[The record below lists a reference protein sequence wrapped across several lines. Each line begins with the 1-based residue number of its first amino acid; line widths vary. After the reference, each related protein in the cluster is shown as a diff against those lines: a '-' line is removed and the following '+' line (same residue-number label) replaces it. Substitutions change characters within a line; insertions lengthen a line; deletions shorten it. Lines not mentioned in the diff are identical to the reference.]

1 MKAIIALLRL
11 VLVNNAM
18 LTVFFR
24 LEAVVNQ
31 MFERCFHDRQY
42 TQAVGI
48 AIETRRL
55 DVLER
60 AITSAVSLTLILI
73 LLRCL
78 LATILSLSELHI

>member
-18 LTVFFR
+18 LTIFR

-60 AITSAVSLTLILI
+60 AITSAVSLRLIHLY
-73 LLRCL
+73 
-78 LATILSLSELHI
+78 